1 MIDAFVGFCLH
12 RRIAIIV
19 LAVLFSLFGIYAW
32 ETLSV
37 EAYPDLG
44 DVAAQVT
51 TQMPGLAAEE
61 VEQLITVPL
70 ERQIN
75 GTPGL
80 FLMRSTSTFGLSLI
94 TVVFRDGIEDYWAR
108 QRLTERI
115 SQAALPNGAT
125 PSLDP
130 VSGPAG
136 EIYRYTLQSDTK
148 NLQELSE
155 IQRWTVIP
163 ALKSVPGVVDDTN
176 FGGFTTEYQL
186 NLDPR
191 QLERYGLGIT
201 DVISAINANNTNAG
215 GGRVSLGDQSYVIRG
230 VGLIRTLADIGATV
244 VTQVNGTAV
253 LVRDLGAATL
263 SHQER
268 EGIVGKDNNPD
279 VVEGIVL
286 MLKYQNPSQTL
297 LGVHRKVEELNRK
310 LASSDVKIVPY
321 IDRDELVKATIE
333 KVGRTIAEGVGLVF
347 LILILFLGS
356 PRSALVVAVTIPLAL
371 VAVFSLLNLTHVSA
385 NLLSLGAIDFGILVD
400 GAIVVTE
407 AVLRRREAMPNEEM
421 SESEAKAAVLQVTRP
436 IFFSSLI
443 IITAY
448 LPLFSFERAEA
459 KLFTPIAYTM
469 GYALFGALLTALALV
484 PGLAYIAFRHPGKV
498 FHNRWLEWLTE
509 KYDRALAACLD
520 QPRIIYGVTIFA
532 LLAVVGFGATVGR
545 EFLPDLDE
553 GALWLQVQMP
563 TGLALN
569 KASDMASDLRRALLK
584 YPQVSTVVTQTGR
597 NDDGTDPWTMSHIEV
612 PVGLKPYDTWPGGE
626 SKKHFVDRLGAD
638 LAGNMPGYDIGI
650 SQPIIDGVNDMI
662 GGAHSPL
669 VIKIYGSD
677 LDVLRRVGAEI
688 VSVLYTVPG
697 TSSASL
703 FQEPPIPQVEIKL
716 DREKAARFGINMTDL
731 QNVIQTGVGQAPV
744 SSVYVGE
751 RTYPLTVRFTAVSR
765 NSPVALGELPVRTA
779 SGAQIPLSQVANI
792 RVRSG
797 ESTVTRENG
806 ERNLTIRIDNRD
818 RDLTSYLEDA
828 QAKIASQVQFDR
840 TAIRLEWGGQFEN
853 QRRAEA
859 RLLVILGLVMGLM
872 LIFLTVGTGS
882 LRQALLILSVVPLAT
897 LGGLIALHLTHQ
909 NLNVASGV
917 GFIALFGVAV
927 QNGII
932 MVSNLNRMRKSG
944 LDLHEAIM
952 KGATER
958 LRPVLMTAS
967 VATLGMLPA
976 ALHTGVGSDV
986 QRGIATVVVG
996 GLALSTAL
1004 TLFVVPSLYH
1014 VIEHWADR
1022 RPGSSTWG
1030 WGR

>member
-1 MIDAFVGFCLH
+1 MIDQFVGFCLH
-12 RRIAIIV
+12 RRVAIIIIA
-19 LAVLFSLFGIYAW
+19 LLLSAFGVYAW

-37 EAYPDLG
+37 EAYPELG

-51 TQMPGLAAEE
+51 TQIPGLAAEE
-61 VEQLITVPL
+61 VEQLVTVPL

-80 FLMRSTSTFGLSLI
+80 LLMRSSSTFGLSLI
-94 TVVFRDGIEDYWAR
+94 TVLFRDGYEDYWAR

-115 SQAALPNGAT
+115 NQAVLPAGAT

-130 VSGPAG
+130 VAGPGG
-136 EIYRYTLQSDTK
+136 EIYRYTLESNTK

-155 IQRWTVIP
+155 IQRGIVIP

-186 NLDPR
+186 NLDPK
-191 QLERYGLGIT
+191 QLTHYSLGIT
-201 DVISAINANNTNAG
+201 DVINAINNNNTNAG
-215 GGRVSLGDQSYVIRG
+215 GGRVSRGDQSYVIRG
-230 VGLIRTLADIGATV
+230 VGLIHNLEEIGSIV
-244 VTQVNGTAV
+244 ITQVNGAPV
-253 LVRDLGAATL
+253 LVRDLGRTTL

-268 EGIVGKDNNPD
+268 EGILGKDSNPD
-279 VVEGIVL
+279 TIEGIVL

-297 LGVHRKVEELNRK
+297 RGVHEKVKALNAK
-310 LASSDVKIVPY
+310 LAASDVRIVPY
-321 IDRDELVKATIE
+321 IDRDDLVHATIH
-333 KVGRTIAEGVGLVF
+333 KVGQTILEGITLVF

-356 PRSALVVAVTIPLAL
+356 PKSAVVVAVSIPLAL
-371 VAVFSLLNLTHVSA
+371 VSVFSLLNLTHVSA

-407 AVLRRREAMPNEEM
+407 AVLRRREAMPNEEL
-421 SESEAKAAVLQVTRP
+421 SESEAKAATLQVTRP
-436 IFFSSLI
+436 IFFASLI

-459 KLFTPIAYTM
+459 KLFTPMAYTM

-484 PGLAYIAFRHPGKV
+484 PGLAYIAFRKPGRV
-498 FHNRWLEWLTE
+498 YHNRWLGRLTVR
-509 KYDRALAACLD
+509 YDRILAKCLD
-520 QPRIIYGVTIFA
+520 QPQIIYGVVIFT
-532 LLAVVGFGATVGR
+532 LLAVVGLGATVGR
-545 EFLPDLDE
+545 DFLPDLDE

-569 KASDMASDLRRALLK
+569 NASDMASELRRAVLK
-584 YPQVSTVVTQTGR
+584 YPEVSYVVTQTGR
-597 NDDGTDPWTMSHIEV
+597 NDDGTDPWTMSHIES
-612 PVGLKPYDTWPGGE
+612 PVGLKPYDTWPAGE
-626 SKKHFVDRLGAD
+626 SKKQFVDKMAANLARD
-638 LAGNMPGYDIGI
+638 LPGFSIGI

-669 VIKIYGSD
+669 VIKIYGDD
-677 LDVLRRVGAEI
+677 LNELRRIGGEI
-688 VSVLYTVPG
+688 VNVLYSIQG
-697 TSSASL
+697 TSSASV
-703 FQEPPIPQVEIKL
+703 FQEPPIPQIEVKL
-716 DREKAARFGINMTDL
+716 DHAKAARYGVNMIDV

-744 SSVYVGE
+744 STVYVGE
-751 RTYPLTVRFTAVSR
+751 RTYPLTIRYTADTR
-765 NSPVALGELPVRTA
+765 NSPDALGNLLVKT
-779 SGAQIPLSQVANI
+779 SGGAQIPLSQLADI
-792 RVRSG
+792 RERSG

-806 ERNLTIRIDNRD
+806 QRNLTIRIDNRD
-818 RDLTSYLEDA
+818 RDLTSYLEEAQKKIDA
-828 QAKIASQVQFDR
+828 RVHFDR
-840 TAIRLEWGGQFEN
+840 NKIRLEWGGQFEN

-859 RLLVILGLVMGLM
+859 RLLVILGLVMGMM
-872 LIFLTVGTGS
+872 LIFLTVGLKS
-882 LRQALLILSVVPLAT
+882 FRQALLILGVVPLAT
-897 LGGLIALHLTHQ
+897 LGGLISLHLTGQ

-952 KGATER
+952 QGATER
-958 LRPVLMTAS
+958 LRPVLMTAT

-976 ALHTGVGSDV
+976 AIHTGVGSDV

-996 GLALSTAL
+996 GLAISTIL
-1004 TLFVVPSLYH
+1004 TLFVLPSMYH
-1014 VIEHWADR
+1014 VIEHWAER
-1022 RPGSSTWG
+1022 RHGQARWG
-1030 WGR
+1030 Q